1 MPANI
6 EGTEKYLQNLPKEKV
21 YILDQMHKGLSQ
33 YSGIYQNF
41 EKDIYNGLQN
51 GFSQI
56 KKYIKLVLLFSEEK
70 QPQGLLHGFN
80 FFCKKNNLK
89 SEVIFSL
96 ENRKLQKMELYIIL
110 DDKNLLRIIKEIKQQ
125 QFVLANDIGIISY
138 NETIL
143 K

>member
-89 SEVIFSL
+89 SEINLFIAPL
-96 ENRKLQKMELYIIL
+96 ITITNIDFLLLFPFYIRKQAL
-110 DDKNLLRIIKEIKQQ
+110 
-125 QFVLANDIGIISY
+125 
-138 NETIL
+138 
-143 K
+143 